1 MKASLRKC
9 EIARTAPI
17 PWHLSSPAGAVAKLS
32 SNLDSKFGKR
42 KTVNMSE
49 EVAQELNKLA
59 NLQGRT
65 LYSLINEAGIQAIEA
80 YKQGFSL
87 EEAVA
92 AKKLVRSAKRS
103 RMLLVNQDL
112 WYFASSQ
119 AMRHSPKD
127 KWTKMVR
134 NSAQW
139 DANFF
144 VASDRVSE
152 ELTEEEFVT
161 SMMRFVEAFFW
172 DCGEVRLE
180 KEKAGEALVLRLAFV
195 PEMPQE
201 HTQGL
206 FKLFEG
212 MFNVRGYVVTD
223 STVKPGF
230 LRLSFKRINQ

>member
-1 MKASLRKC
+1 M
-9 EIARTAPI
+9 
-17 PWHLSSPAGAVAKLS
+17 LSST
-32 SNLDSKFGKR
+32 LDSKSGKR

-49 EVAQELNKLA
+49 EVAQELNRLA

-80 YKQGFSL
+80 YRQGFNL

-92 AKKLVRSAKRS
+92 AKNLVTSAKRS

-119 AMRHSPKD
+119 AMKYSPKD

-134 NSAQW
+134 KSAQW
-139 DANFF
+139 DADFFVEGDPGPGDLTEERF
-144 VASDRVSE
+144 VASM
-152 ELTEEEFVT
+152 T
-161 SMMRFVEAFFW
+161 RFVEAFFW
-172 DCGEVRLE
+172 DCGEIGLE
-180 KEKAGEALVLRLAFV
+180 KVGESLVLRLAFV

-201 HTQGL
+201 HTRGL

-212 MFNVRGYVVTD
+212 IFNVRGYVATD

-230 LRLSFKRINQ
+230 LRVSFKRIDQKTS

>member
-1 MKASLRKC
+1 M
-9 EIARTAPI
+9 
-17 PWHLSSPAGAVAKLS
+17 SSS
-32 SNLDSKFGKR
+32 LDSKFGKR

-65 LYSLINEAGIQAIEA
+65 LYSLINEAGMQAIEA
-80 YKQGFSL
+80 YRQGFGL

-92 AKKLVRSAKRS
+92 AKKLVRSARRS
-103 RMLLVNQDL
+103 RMVLVNQDL

-127 KWTKMVR
+127 KWTRMVR

-139 DANFF
+139 DANIFVVGEDGSAEFTEEKF
-144 VASDRVSE
+144 VASVS
-152 ELTEEEFVT
+152 
-161 SMMRFVEAFFW
+161 RFVEDFFW
-172 DCGEVRLE
+172 DCSEIRLGKTE
-180 KEKAGEALVLRLAFV
+180 SGDGLALRLAFV

-212 MFNVRGYVVTD
+212 LFNAHGYVATD

-230 LRLSFKRINQ
+230 LRASFKRINQKDT

>member
-1 MKASLRKC
+1 M
-9 EIARTAPI
+9 
-17 PWHLSSPAGAVAKLS
+17 SSS
-32 SNLDSKFGKR
+32 LDSKFGKR

-65 LYSLINEAGIQAIEA
+65 LYSLINEAGMQAVEA
-80 YKQGFSL
+80 YRQGFSL

-103 RMLLVNQDL
+103 RMLLVNQYL

-139 DANFF
+139 DANIF
-144 VASDRVSE
+144 VASEQESAGF
-152 ELTEEEFVT
+152 TEEQFMATVK
-161 SMMRFVEAFFW
+161 RFVEDFFW
-172 DCGEVRLE
+172 DCSEIRLE
-180 KEKAGEALVLRLAFV
+180 KGESGDDLALRLAFV

-212 MFNVRGYVVTD
+212 LFNVHGYVATD
-223 STVKPGF
+223 SLVKPGF
-230 LRLSFKRINQ
+230 LRVSFKRMNQKVP